1 MIRLFKRL
9 WSAAPLATVVLVLAL
24 GAAGLFAVRSVA
36 FVIYWSDPARQ
47 EQKIAGWMTPGYIAH
62 SWQVPRAVVLDA
74 VNAPVPPPEG
84 PMSLRDLAARNGVSV
99 EDLIAAAEA
108 AIAAYR
114 AGAPGDE

>member
-24 GAAGLFAVRSVA
+24 GAAGLFALRSVA

-74 VNAPVPPPEG
+74 VDASVPPPEG
-84 PMSLRDLAARNGVSV
+84 PMSLRDIAARNGVSLD
-99 EDLIAAAEA
+99 DLIVAAEEE
-108 AIAAYR
+108 IAAYR
-114 AGAPGDE
+114 AREPGDE